1 MSAHQADAVA
11 DTLIQH
17 RILTTQQA
25 NSLHETR
32 DADEQVTPFMLS
44 HVSQYLAHFHGII
57 LGLGTGLQ
65 FLDRVRDLVGVHMF
79 RIGTVFDV
87 HDGVDQSVFQ
97 HSRGKPADHA
107 AGTAAG
113 APTIRGHVPHVGV
126 QVLAQVLVV
135 LHASLRAEQIV
146 SDNVLVG

>member
-1 MSAHQADAVA
+1 M
-11 DTLIQH
+11 
-17 RILTTQQA
+17 LT
-25 NSLHETR
+25 
-32 DADEQVTPFMLS
+32 
-44 HVSQYLAHFHGII
+44 HVSQYLAHFHGVI
-57 LGLGTGLQ
+57 LGLGAGLQ
-65 FLDRVRDLVGVHMF
+65 FLDRMRDLIGVHMF

-97 HSRGKPADHA
+97 HFRGKPADHA

-126 QVLAQVLVV
+126 QVVAQVLVV